1 LRGKEKAY
9 MTLLRGRDNATY
21 QWSKPESAQL
31 TLIPYFPG
39 PWRSRFYHVYE
50 SMGLTSRNV
59 YESMCLTSR
68 NVYESMGLTSR
79 PPFVSLPALSLPFI
93 LLWRRAVSGT

>member
-59 YESMCLTSR
+59 YESM
-68 NVYESMGLTSR
+68 GLTSR